1 MNSISEQ
8 LLQAIEI
15 ITDEKVSQLQFDKT
29 IQAKVFSIVNLDTG
43 EYKVRYNGNI
53 FSAFADEDT
62 SYKVDDMV
70 YVTVPEGNFSHK
82 KLITGLVSSKSLS
95 HSQLTALQNAIFEI
109 SPEFNDLYGGNL
121 YQKNEEVGVIA
132 GTPVNALASYQ
143 YIYRGPE
150 TFQASGFHG
159 LFQQYANNYE
169 LIRIQASFNTR
180 FYDVHSKG
188 NYGIEVE
195 FYAKGDD
202 TVSYRLDLNAFNGDP
217 YCLSVYSPQYTII
230 KVQKNYLLGLKSIK
244 LFEEDFEYDKIVE
257 NGLVTDKENRTTPN
271 IFVKDISLQYVE
283 QKDLTDT
290 NYYLM
295 ISAPQGIAFTSNV
308 SSMELHGRLIYQGK
322 DIMDD
327 KSCKCQWF
335 VRDLTVMIGDERYNK
350 EVGFGWAPLPQTS
363 SILSFVASDV
373 LYEKRYKLLVTYND
387 TVSLSAEIEIFNHNA
402 NYSYRIE
409 QHTDGDDISLQL
421 VNLLENGALVG
432 DWYLSYPDGK
442 YIELDNGKK
451 QNFVSVSQYLKYSSV
466 VFYCQIYD
474 LMKTNIIGTLEHT
487 IVNSESSEDVTISY
501 VGEDTFRYDA
511 NGDITIEDSEK
522 ERTLQVNLTWKE
534 GFGTAYTV
542 KWFMRDLTGKEI
554 ALNGTEQKPEQSM
567 IEKLWVDNSN
577 ILHYNIK
584 QKYKI
589 NFQNNTLLV
598 RIKTITEQ
606 EYNFDKEIL
615 FLKDGDQG
623 TNGTTYVVAIR
634 PCNSS
639 GLKLSGLQPLIYNS
653 SWRNTL
659 PLRCYVYKD
668 GEFINNNSN
677 YDIKYKWE
685 GINITFTEAASKDR
699 VTARGVG
706 NPSSTSTSSALQFYV
721 KVQVTV
727 NDKMNGRETSIYA
740 SYPIDVAVG
749 SINTSFVDITSIPSY
764 IKYTASGI
772 TPQFYSNDVKFL
784 YNGSKKTILSMN
796 PSILDL
802 ETKEG
807 LTYLKPASSFI
818 AENIKNVNE
827 SNIGVLKCQY
837 STTQFL
843 IHCVIMYLDVYGNEA
858 INGWDGEGIKTH
870 EDGVDSYILAPQVG
884 AGTKDSQNRFTGVV
898 MGKDTARD
906 KIGLYGY
913 QKGVNTFGLMEDGIA
928 YFGAKSG
935 GGQIIIDGKEAH
947 IYGGGQNPAGSG
959 KPTVGGDA
967 ANGMS
972 IYLANLNPSN
982 PDRQEAIKIGA
993 GVFKVMYNGA
1003 LTATSADITG
1013 KIYAQ
1018 EGQIGC
1024 DERHRGGWYITSNR
1038 IYSGSGNNTVGLDST
1053 ENSYFRIWAGRSSPG
1068 SAYDSSLSMDK
1079 RITSPARFVVTKD
1092 GFVYMENAFVK
1103 GRLEANEGKIGGW
1116 TILSNRLVSDGKK
1129 IGLASS
1135 GTYRFWANADS
1146 IGAVIDDPVFSGGTY
1161 FYVKSNG
1168 EMSCRNADVRGAI
1181 YAERGEIGSWILSNG
1196 RLQSADGSVYLSPT
1210 GIKVGDN
1217 FRVSGSGKLSATGAD
1232 IDGKITADSGRI
1244 GGWTISNSALYN
1256 GNTYLNS
1263 NGTISGANLSGGSIT
1278 IGTGFAVD
1286 NSGKLTAT
1294 NANITGSINA
1304 LDMSAYTI
1312 TIKALSGT
1320 AFSNIYG
1327 YLGMVEGADDYGT
1340 TYNIGIKSTTST
1352 ASVILES
1359 ARNIGIRGN
1368 GLYVNI
1374 PAQNQHGV
1382 YARFA

>member
-1 MNSISEQ
+1 MNSVSEQ

-29 IQAKVFSIVNLDTG
+29 IQAKIFSIVNLDSG

-53 FSAFADEDT
+53 FSAFADNEV

-95 HSQLTALQNAIFEI
+95 YSQLAALQNAIFEI
-109 SPEFNDLYGGNL
+109 SPEFNALYGGNL
-121 YQKNEEVGVIA
+121 YQKNEEAGVIA
-132 GTPVNALASYQ
+132 GTPANAPASYK

-150 TFQASGFHG
+150 EFQASGFHG

-169 LIRIQASFNTR
+169 LIRIQADFNTR

-202 TVSYRLDLNAFNGDP
+202 TVSYRLDLNSFNGDP
-217 YCLSVYSPQYTII
+217 YCLSVYSPQSIII

-244 LFEEDFEYDKIVE
+244 LFEEDFEYDRIVE
-257 NGLVTDKENRTTPN
+257 NGLVTDKENKDTPN
-271 IFVKDISLQYVE
+271 IFVKNVSLQYVD

-308 SSMELHGRLIYQGK
+308 SSMELRGRLVYQGK
-322 DIMDD
+322 DIMDN
-327 KSCKCQWF
+327 KTCKCQWF

-350 EVGFGWAPLPQTS
+350 EAGFGWRPLPQTT
-363 SILSFVASDV
+363 SILSLVAKDV
-373 LYEKRYKLLVTYND
+373 LYEQRYKLLVTYND
-387 TVSLSAEIEIFNHNA
+387 KVSLSAEIEIFNHNA
-402 NYSYRIE
+402 KYDYRIE

-421 VNLLENGALVG
+421 VNLLEDGTLVG

-442 YIELDNGKK
+442 YIELDGGKK

-474 LMKTNIIGTLEHT
+474 HAKTNIIGTLEHT

-501 VGEDTFRYDA
+501 VGEDSFRYDA

-554 ALNGTEQKPEQSM
+554 PLDGTEKKPEQSM
-567 IEKLWVDNSN
+567 IDKLWVDNSN

-623 TNGTTYVVAIR
+623 TNGTTYVIAIR
-634 PCNSS
+634 PCNNN
-639 GLKLSGLQPLIYNS
+639 GLKLSGLQPLIYNNG
-653 SWRNTL
+653 WKNTL
-659 PLRCYVYKD
+659 PLKCYVYKD
-668 GEFINNNSN
+668 GEFINDNSK
-677 YDIKYKWE
+677 YTIRYKWE
-685 GINITFTEAASKDR
+685 GVNITFAEATPTDR

-706 NPSSTSTSSALQFYV
+706 NPSVSSASSALQFYV

-727 NDKMNGRETSIYA
+727 NDKMNGRETTIYA
-740 SYPIDVAVG
+740 SYPIDIAVG
-749 SINTSFVDITSIPSY
+749 SINSSLVDISSIPSY

-784 YNGSKKTILSMN
+784 YNGDKKKIISMN

-827 SNIGVLKCQY
+827 SNIGVLKCEY
-837 STTQFL
+837 SSNQFL
-843 IHCVIMYLDVYGNEA
+843 IHCVIMYLDTYGNEA

-913 QKGVNTFGLMEDGIA
+913 QNGINTFGLMENGIA

-935 GGQIIIDGKEAH
+935 GGQIVIDGKEAH
-947 IYGGGQNPAGSG
+947 LYGGGQYPAGSG
-959 KPTVGGDA
+959 RPTVGGDA

-982 PDRQEAIKIGA
+982 PSKQEAIKIGA

-1024 DERHRGGWYITSNR
+1024 DAKHKGGWYITSNR
-1038 IYSGSGNNTVGLDST
+1038 IYSGSGNNRVGLDST
-1053 ENSYFRIWAGRSSPG
+1053 EDNSFRIWAGKSEPG
-1068 SAYDSSLSMDK
+1068 TNYNPNAASLKD
-1079 RITSPARFVVTKD
+1079 RITSPAKFVVTKD
-1092 GFVYMENAFVK
+1092 GFVYMDSAFMK
-1103 GRLEANEGKIGGW
+1103 GRLEAEEGKIGGW
-1116 TILSNRLVSDGKK
+1116 NILKNRLVSDGKK
-1129 IGLASS
+1129 VGLASS
-1135 GTYRFWANADS
+1135 GTYRFWANADDT
-1146 IGAVIDDPVFSGGTY
+1146 GGVEDTPEFTGGTY
-1161 FYVKSNG
+1161 FYVKNNG
-1168 EMSCRNADVRGAI
+1168 EMSCRNADVRGTI
-1181 YAERGEIGSWILSNG
+1181 YAEKGQIGSWILSEG
-1196 RLQSADGSVYLSPT
+1196 RLQSSDGSVYLSPT
-1210 GIKVGDN
+1210 GGIKVGDT
-1217 FRVSGSGKLSATGAD
+1217 FRVTGSGKLSATGAD

-1244 GGWTISNSALYN
+1244 GGWTISASALYN

-1263 NGTISGANLSGGSIT
+1263 NGTISGAHLDGGSIT
-1278 IGTGFAVD
+1278 IGSGFSVNSSGSLNASDASVYQVNIKDYTGTTW
-1286 NSGKLTAT
+1286 SG
-1294 NANITGSINA
+1294 S
-1304 LDMSAYTI
+1304 
-1312 TIKALSGT
+1312 
-1320 AFSNIYG
+1320 YG
-1327 YLGMVEGADDYGT
+1327 YLGMVTGADDYGT
-1340 TYNIGIKSTTST
+1340 TYNIGIKSTSPN
-1352 ASVILES
+1352 ASIILES
-1359 ARNIGIRGN
+1359 SRNIGIRGN
-1368 GLYVNI
+1368 GLYMNI
-1374 PAQNQHGV
+1374 PAERQHGI